1 MLHNAPNGHQYVLN
15 GHHILFK
22 TARWAQKCRSITQEP
37 DEMERLSRAN
47 KRDDS
52 SPPDNFG
59 EMDGGV
65 DLMRTPVSL
74 CGWYVVSF
82 ITGMIYEE

>member
-1 MLHNAPNGHQYVLN
+1 
-15 GHHILFK
+15 
-22 TARWAQKCRSITQEP
+22 
-37 DEMERLSRAN
+37 MERLSRAN

-52 SPPDNFG
+52 SPPDSFG